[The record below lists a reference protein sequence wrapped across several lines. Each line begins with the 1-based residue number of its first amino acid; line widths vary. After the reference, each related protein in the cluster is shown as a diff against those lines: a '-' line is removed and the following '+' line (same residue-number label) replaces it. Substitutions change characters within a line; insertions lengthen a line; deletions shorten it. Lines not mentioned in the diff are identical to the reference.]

1 MPGRARKS
9 PARKTVPDG
18 RERRHARAKAEIVAA
33 AARAFARHGFHG
45 TSVDDVAREAGMS
58 PSSLYRYFD
67 GKEAV
72 YRALVE
78 EIARVLDAPFTDPL
92 LSSLPFGKRLEWVIR
107 RQLSIVEAR
116 REFFI
121 TFSADRAS
129 MDWELAST
137 EDLTGDAYNRWVEA
151 FTALLEQGVAAG
163 ELRSINT
170 SNAAY
175 LLSGALSATVFRWI
189 RGQLPGD
196 LQEYVPVMLEMIL
209 QGIGSKKSRSA

>member
-1 MPGRARKS
+1 
-9 PARKTVPDG
+9 
-18 RERRHARAKAEIVAA
+18 
-33 AARAFARHGFHG
+33 
-45 TSVDDVAREAGMS
+45 MS